1 MNNLTAFLQTF
12 WVFFCI
18 GVFAT
23 LGFEVK
29 KLDEP
34 LQTLVETI
42 LVVVAICIWLIVA
55 VLIDKIF
62 NKDKGN
68 DNKTNTEE

>member
-12 WVFFCI
+12 WIFFCI

-34 LQTLVETI
+34 LQTLVETV
-42 LVVVAICIWLIVA
+42 LVIAEICIWLIVA
-55 VLIDKIF
+55 VLIHKIF
-62 NKDKGN
+62 NKDD
-68 DNKTNTEE
+68 DNKTDTEE